1 MNNLI
6 TIKEASE
13 LLGVSP
19 KTLRRWEKQGKITPI
34 RTAGGHR
41 RFRMTDILGCQQ
53 ETDHPLTVGYARV
66 SHLEQRKQLDHQ
78 IEVLEAVCKE
88 NNQPYEILSDIGSG
102 VSHQRPGLLRLIEL
116 ICDRRVRCLILPDS
130 ERLGRFCSDL
140 IFGLCHTFGTQVI
153 LLNHPG
159 TIESEEELLEDI
171 QDIVTLCYSRLY
183 YSGNPQYEP
192 LLGHLRSLKDTLV
205 A

>member
-19 KTLRRWEKQGKITPI
+19 KTLRRWEQQGKITPI

-41 RFRMTDILGCQQ
+41 RFRMTDILCCQQ
-53 ETDHPLTVGYARV
+53 ETEQPLTVGYARV
-66 SHLEQRKQLDHQ
+66 SHLEQKKQLDYQ
-78 IEVLEAVCKE
+78 LEALEAVCKKDD
-88 NNQPYEILSDIGSG
+88 QPYEILSDIGSG
-102 VSHQRPGLLRLIEL
+102 VSHQRPGLIRLIEL
-116 ICDRRVRCLILPDS
+116 LCDRRVRCLILPDS

-140 IFGLCHTFGTQVI
+140 ILALCRTFGTRVI
-153 LLNHPG
+153 LLNHPDA
-159 TIESEEELLEDI
+159 IESEEELLEDI

-183 YSGNPQYEP
+183 YSGNPRYEP
-192 LLGHLRSLKDTLV
+192 LLGHLRSLKDMCV